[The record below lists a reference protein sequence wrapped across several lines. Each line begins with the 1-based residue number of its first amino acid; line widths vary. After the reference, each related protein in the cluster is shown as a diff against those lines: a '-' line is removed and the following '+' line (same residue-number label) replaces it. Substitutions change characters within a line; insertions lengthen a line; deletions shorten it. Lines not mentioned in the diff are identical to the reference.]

1 MKVQAGKMPGQ
12 YTCDKKKCPA
22 FAGYSICS
30 HVLAVAIQNDEC
42 GDLLKQSQHNS
53 EARLHDLSMIGMPSN
68 AGRKPGHCK
77 RKGKKRSTSQ
87 DENSVPTNIKKRTLP
102 KDPSTPEPDA
112 LSPDI
117 PIPPVLSISSP
128 SQVPSPLSCA
138 NSFLPSEVHL
148 LPPPPP
154 LIPASHAMTQLLP
167 MSHIQ
172 INQQPTHCSHT
183 SMNITHP
190 SMTNTLPFSSNPLPS
205 VNQENNFWFQNL
217 QSNTQQQ
224 ERLPSNP
231 FFVKFLTKQIRICQG
246 CRSGYK
252 RNEIGEP
259 PNDLIVGHLERQ
271 TYNDQVTGIAR
282 LSRETCVHYHASP

>member
-1 MKVQAGKMPGQ
+1 MAEAIFFKFGMKTSLTGRHVSSKFGSNRIRDHRA
-12 YTCDKKKCPA
+12 T
-22 FAGYSICS
+22 YSRCENYVFS
-30 HVLAVAIQNDEC
+30 R
-42 GDLLKQSQHNS
+42 SQHNA
-53 EARLHDLSMIGMPSN
+53 EPRLHDLSMIGMPSN

-77 RKGKKRSTSQ
+77 RKRKKRSTSQ
-87 DENSVPTNIKKRTLP
+87 DENSVPTNIKKWTLP

-112 LSPDI
+112 FSPDI

-190 SMTNTLPFSSNPLPS
+190 SMTNTILFSSNPLLS
-205 VNQENNFWFQNL
+205 VNQGNNFWFQNL
-217 QSNTQQQ
+217 QSNTQQ
-224 ERLPSNP
+224 RHP
-231 FFVKFLTKQIRICQG
+231 T
-246 CRSGYK
+246 RS
-252 RNEIGEP
+252 
-259 PNDLIVGHLERQ
+259 
-271 TYNDQVTGIAR
+271 
-282 LSRETCVHYHASP
+282 S